1 MDHAH
6 QKEKE
11 GKNSNLTPKF
21 NLYFKNDKS
30 IEMLEKKQYNEHQC
44 IPHLDLPTVSVLLSL
59 IPPSINRHIIPF
71 CQIIRK

>member
-1 MDHAH
+1 MEHAH

-30 IEMLEKKQYNEHQC
+30 IEMLEKNS
-44 IPHLDLPTVSVLLSL
+44 IMNTSVF
-59 IPPSINRHIIPF
+59 HT
-71 CQIIRK
+71 